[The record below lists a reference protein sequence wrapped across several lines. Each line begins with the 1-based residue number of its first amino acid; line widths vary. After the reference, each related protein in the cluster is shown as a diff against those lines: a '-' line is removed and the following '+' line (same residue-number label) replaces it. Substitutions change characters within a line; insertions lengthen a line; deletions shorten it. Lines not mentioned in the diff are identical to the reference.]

1 MTKVEDTSL
10 IKELRAKSGN
20 NLPNNLIKETD
31 ESIIAVLKKK
41 KEQQAPSF
49 LNKSLTAIS
58 DFFTGTKKTEY
69 ADLPEIG
76 EYKGQGEFK
85 IALGLNIT
93 PDMKAQSEIIQAQ
106 IPGSK
111 IFKDD
116 FNNPIVTMPDGK
128 SFYLNKPGASPQDF
142 IQTTAQILQYIPG
155 QSYVAKKLGKSY
167 LKRTISS
174 GVAGGATSVAQDI
187 AAMQLG
193 AEDIN
198 LTKAAI
204 STATPIVFEGAIN
217 PLVGLGFRK
226 LFGNPKYTEIVE
238 GKITLNDRG
247 KKAAKAA
254 GIDVDNLDDSY
265 IQQFAK
271 ELEGGVDETLASV
284 QAGAGQFGFRLS
296 VGQAK
301 QNFESIA
308 ILNEAR
314 KGAYGP
320 KAQQN
325 ALEFFKNQ
333 GIDIENS
340 ARSLMNK
347 FNRGEL
353 DDFTLQDSGQII
365 QDGLKKVFKKKSEEV
380 TTAYNAI
387 DKDAVFNAQE
397 SNSKNLIKS
406 VSSIFDEGQS
416 ILDPQ
421 LTPSAVKANQSITD
435 FVAKISNSKKT
446 KINDLTINNFE
457 IMRKKLNSYI
467 GSASSKTDRQASYLI
482 KKEFDKFYDDS
493 LDNALFGSGDNPI
506 ILDTIKKARHLFIR
520 REKLF
525 GDNTIIKDGFKIKDQ
540 STKIVNTI
548 LHDAEVTPDK
558 TIDYIFGSGQLGLK
572 NQSLPV
578 ITKLKDV
585 FGVQKKNLGL
595 QAQTNKDFQA
605 LRTAAFNKI
614 IRDSIKNG
622 RFQPKSFHDQ
632 YKNIMNKN
640 SDIMKELFDESEL
653 KLIDDFTTEVGKTF
667 LGKDLVN
674 ASNTASGLSRMIQQ
688 FGRGLIGIVGFK
700 LANIQ
705 GLLAARGLFD
715 RTRDVF
721 HQKTAQK
728 LIETELRPA
737 FYQIPY
743 PKLTATETSLV
754 NQPLGGMFFEAAKP
768 PQGLI
773 TNNNN

>member
-1 MTKVEDTSL
+1 MTKVTDPNL
-10 IKELRAKSGN
+10 IKKLQEKSGN
-20 NLPNNLIKETD
+20 VIPNNLKKVTD
-31 ESIIAVLKKK
+31 ESLIATLQKK

-49 LNKSLTAIS
+49 FNKSLTAIS

-93 PDMKAQSEIIQAQ
+93 PDMKAQAEIIQAQ
-106 IPGSK
+106 VPGSK
-111 IFKDD
+111 IFQDKY
-116 FNNPIVTMPDGK
+116 NNPIVTMPDGK
-128 SFYLNKPGASPQDF
+128 SFYLNRPGASAQDF
-142 IQTTAQILQYIPG
+142 IQTISQILQYIPG
-155 QSYVAKKLGKSY
+155 QSYVAKKLGRSY
-167 LKRTISS
+167 LSRSIAA
-174 GVAGGATSVAQDI
+174 GAAGGGTSIAQDI

-198 LTKAAI
+198 MTKAAI
-204 STATPIVFEGAIN
+204 STATPVVFEGIIN
-217 PLVGLGFRK
+217 PVIGLTFRK

-238 GKITLNDRG
+238 GKIKLNDKG

-254 GIDVDNLDDSY
+254 GIDVDNLDESY

-320 KAQQN
+320 KAQKD

-340 ARSLMNK
+340 AKSLMNK

-353 DDFTLQDSGQII
+353 DDLTLQDSGQII

-397 SNSKNLIKS
+397 SNSKNLLKS
-406 VSSIFDEGQS
+406 INGIFNEGEAL
-416 ILDPQ
+416 LDAQ
-421 LTPSAVKANQSITD
+421 LTPSAIKANKLVNDFIT
-435 FVAKISNSKKT
+435 KINGSKKT

-457 IMRKKLNSYI
+457 LVRKKLNAYI
-467 GSASSKTDRQASYLI
+467 GTATSKTDRKSSYLI
-482 KKEFDKFYDDS
+482 KKEFDKFYDDA
-493 LDNALFGSGDNPI
+493 LDNALFGSGDDPV
-506 ILDTIKKARHLFIR
+506 ILNTIKKARYLFNR

-525 GDNTIIKDGFKIKDQ
+525 GDNTIVKNGFKIKDQ

-572 NQSLPV
+572 AQSLSV
-578 ITKLKDV
+578 VQKLKDV
-585 FGVQKKNLGL
+585 FSVETKNLGL

-653 KLIDDFTTEVGKTF
+653 KLIDEFTNEVGKTF

-728 LIETELRPA
+728 LIETELKPGA
-737 FYQIPY
+737 FQIPY
-743 PKLTATETSLV
+743 PKLTAAEISLI
-754 NQPLGGMFFEAAKP
+754 NEPIGGMFFEAAQP

-773 TNNNN
+773 NKN